1 VSKQKFVTVVTAL
14 MLVLFVCIPAMA
26 EEEGY
31 SPGPFLAADG
41 YAAEKGEFGVFL
53 DPEYYSHEEAT
64 EGVVGLTLEYA
75 PIDRLLV
82 ELIFEAF
89 KWVDIDEA
97 DVSESGI
104 GDLAVG
110 LKYGVYHTDSTHL
123 ALGFE
128 YVEPTGDEDKHLSGG
143 VRVGE
148 PYIGVS
154 QDLSS
159 GASIHG
165 SIAYGIIE
173 GEEESEAG
181 VALSYVHPLSHSMAF
196 MVEAE
201 MMSNEWL
208 ADGHHTEGM
217 AGAGIAYE
225 CPSGYEIA
233 GEALAGLTDESADWA
248 ILLSIGKEF
257 ELGGGHH

>member
-1 VSKQKFVTVVTAL
+1 MSKQKFVTVVTTL
-14 MLVLFVCIPAMA
+14 MLVLFLCIPAMA
-26 EEEGY
+26 ETEEGY
-31 SPGPFLAADG
+31 SPGPFLATDG

-53 DPEYYSHEEAT
+53 GPEYYSHEDAT
-64 EGVVGLTLEYA
+64 LGVAVLTLEYA
-75 PIDRLLV
+75 PIDRLLL
-82 ELIFEAF
+82 ELIFEGF
-89 KWVDIDEA
+89 KWVDNGD
-97 DVSESGI
+97 SESGI
-104 GDLAVG
+104 GDLAVNM
-110 LKYGVYHTDSTHL
+110 KYGVFHTDSTHL

-128 YVEPTGDEDKHLSGG
+128 YVEPTGDEDKHLSHG
-143 VRVGE
+143 VRIGE

-154 QDLSS
+154 QDLSNGS
-159 GASIHG
+159 SIHG
-165 SIAYGIIE
+165 SMVYGIVE
-173 GEEESEAG
+173 GSEENEAG
-181 VALSYVHPLSHSMAF
+181 VALAYVHPLSHSMAF